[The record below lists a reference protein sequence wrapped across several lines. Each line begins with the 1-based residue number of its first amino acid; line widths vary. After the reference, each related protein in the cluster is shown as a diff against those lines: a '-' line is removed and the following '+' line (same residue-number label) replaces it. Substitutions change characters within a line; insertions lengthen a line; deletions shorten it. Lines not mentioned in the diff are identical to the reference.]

1 MTDLTLTVERRI
13 NAPAARVYDAW
24 LNPETLVRFMS
35 NCQGMSLAKAE
46 TAPTT

>member
-35 NCQGMSLAKAE
+35 NWKWVHALGS
-46 TAPTT
+46 T